1 MQRLIKETTKK
12 KLVISY
18 DVLEKCGLERGEP
31 LEIRAMTNAA
41 VILKPRM
48 HALEVIHAIN
58 SLQWLVHEL
67 AGCLMESCGRCDGG
81 DKCAESTNGTCPY
94 LPSATNSLRPEVL
107 REAGIPSGVKL
118 RAQVNEGTNTVTVAQ
133 ADYRYDLT
141 DVPDRLLT
149 SLAIARVC
157 VGSLEK
163 RLMAEDAVYE

>member
-48 HALEVIHAIN
+48 HALEV
-58 SLQWLVHEL
+58 
-67 AGCLMESCGRCDGG
+67 MESCGRCDGG

-94 LPSATNSLRPEVL
+94 LPAATNSLRPEVL

-141 DVPDRLLT
+141 DVLDRLLT

>member
-1 MQRLIKETTKK
+1 M
-12 KLVISY
+12 
-18 DVLEKCGLERGEP
+18 
-31 LEIRAMTNAA
+31 
-41 VILKPRM
+41 
-48 HALEVIHAIN
+48 
-58 SLQWLVHEL
+58 
-67 AGCLMESCGRCDGG
+67 
-81 DKCAESTNGTCPY
+81 
-94 LPSATNSLRPEVL
+94 PEVL

-118 RAQVNEGTNTVTVAQ
+118 HAQVNEGTNTVTVAQ